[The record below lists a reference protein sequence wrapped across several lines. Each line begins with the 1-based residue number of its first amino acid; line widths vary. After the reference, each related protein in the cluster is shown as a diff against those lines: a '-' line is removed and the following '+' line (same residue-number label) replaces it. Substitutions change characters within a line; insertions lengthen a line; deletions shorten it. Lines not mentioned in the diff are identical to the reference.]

1 MRKLV
6 AILTLLLVAQGA
18 CKRRSMKEI
27 QVADALPSS
36 SNLSTETDLDKLKQE
51 RNALISQLEAQQVEG
66 ARLIAELTLQR
77 DELNTQKASVE
88 LDITRL
94 QKELEA
100 TTSPEERA
108 QIQIKLDSATKERE
122 ELIGKLSK
130 NADTIK
136 DLLKKMD
143 ELSEEIRKAN
153 AQISDL
159 NQRIEVLEK
168 ELIAQRSKVE
178 TISVSTLPKSE
189 VPGAAA
195 PTSTPTPT
203 PTPTATPSGTPA
215 TNPPGTVSKIAWQF
229 YRMNADNT
237 QTCFEFGST
246 VSGASLLG
254 LPCVTPPPVR
264 QQFKTESFGS
274 RFLLVDQR
282 TQMCVR
288 LDSAATAP
296 ASARILLGACK
307 RGGDV
312 DELWEFTSVN
322 IETNEFQLRSAKTG
336 NCLHIADDRKVVQLA
351 CGQAVNLLSA
361 P

>member
-1 MRKLV
+1 MHKFV
-6 AILTLLLVAQGA
+6 VILTLLLVAQTA

-36 SNLSTETDLDKLKQE
+36 SDLSMESDLDKLKQE

-77 DELNTQKASVE
+77 DELNAQKASVE

-100 TTSPEERA
+100 STTPEERA
-108 QIQIKLDSATKERE
+108 QIQIKLDSANKERDD
-122 ELIGKLSK
+122 LNGKLAK

-143 ELSEEIRKAN
+143 ALSEEIRKAN

-168 ELIAQRSKVE
+168 ELASERSKVE
-178 TISVSTLPKSE
+178 TISVSSLPKADAPS
-189 VPGAAA
+189 ATTSST
-195 PTSTPTPT
+195 PTSTPTP
-203 PTPTATPSGTPA
+203 APSGTPA
-215 TNPPGTVSKIAWQF
+215 SNPPGTVSKNAWQF

-246 VSGASLLG
+246 TSGASLLG

-288 LDSAATAP
+288 LDAAAAAP

-307 RGGDV
+307 RGGDI
-312 DELWEFTSVN
+312 DELWEFTSVD
-322 IETNEFQLRSAKTG
+322 IETGEFKLKNAKTG
-336 NCLHIADDRKVVQLA
+336 NCLHIADDRKVIQIA

>member
-1 MRKLV
+1 MRRLV
-6 AILTLLLVAQGA
+6 ALLALLLVAQPA

-27 QVADALPSS
+27 NVSDGLPSS
-36 SNLSTETDLDKLKQE
+36 SDLSTETDLDKLKQE
-51 RNALISQLEAQQVEG
+51 RNALIAKLEAQQVEG
-66 ARLIAELTLQR
+66 ARLIAELTLER
-77 DELNTQKASVE
+77 DELNAQKASVE
-88 LDITRL
+88 LDISRL
-94 QKELEA
+94 QKELDA
-100 TTSPEERA
+100 STTPEERA
-108 QIQIKLDSATKERE
+108 QIQMKLDAANKERE
-122 ELIGKLSK
+122 DLNGKLQM

-143 ELSEEIRKAN
+143 ALSAEIRKAN

-168 ELIAQRSKVE
+168 ELAIERSKVE
-178 TISVSTLPKSE
+178 TISVSSLPKADA
-189 VPGAAA
+189 PGA
-195 PTSTPTPT
+195 TSTPSPT
-203 PTPTATPSGTPA
+203 PTPTATPAGTPA
-215 TNPPGTVSKIAWQF
+215 ANTGSVSKIAWQF

-246 VSGASLLG
+246 ISGASLLG

-288 LDSAATAP
+288 LDSAATTA
-296 ASARILLGACK
+296 ATARVLLGACK

-322 IETNEFQLRSAKTG
+322 IETGEFQLKSARTG
-336 NCLHIADDRKVVQLA
+336 SCLHIADDKKVVQVA

>member
-1 MRKLV
+1 MALP
-6 AILTLLLVAQGA
+6 A

-27 QVADALPSS
+27 NVSDGLPSS
-36 SNLSTETDLDKLKQE
+36 SDLSTETDLDKLKQE
-51 RNALISQLEAQQVEG
+51 RNALIAQLEAQQVEG
-66 ARLIAELTLQR
+66 ARLIAELTLER
-77 DELNTQKASVE
+77 DELNAQKASVE

-94 QKELEA
+94 QKDLEA
-100 TTSPEERA
+100 STTPEERA
-108 QIQIKLDSATKERE
+108 QIQLKLDAANKERE
-122 ELIGKLSK
+122 DLNNKLQM

-143 ELSEEIRKAN
+143 ALSAEIRKAN

-168 ELIAQRSKVE
+168 ELAIERSKVE
-178 TISVSTLPKSE
+178 TISVSSLPKADA
-189 VPGAAA
+189 PAA
-195 PTSTPTPT
+195 TSTPAPTPT
-203 PTPTATPSGTPA
+203 PTPTATPTGTPA
-215 TNPPGTVSKIAWQF
+215 ANTGGTVSKTAWQF
-229 YRMNADNT
+229 YRKNADNT

-246 VSGASLLG
+246 ISGASLLG

-264 QQFKTESFGS
+264 QLFKTESFGS
-274 RFLLVDQR
+274 RLLLVDQR

-288 LDSAATAP
+288 LDSAAAVAATA
-296 ASARILLGACK
+296 RVFLGACK

-322 IETNEFQLRSAKTG
+322 IETGEFQLKSARTG
-336 NCLHIADDRKVVQLA
+336 NCLHIADDKKVIQVA
-351 CGQAVNLLSA
+351 CAQAVNLLSA

>member
-1 MRKLV
+1 MRRLV
-6 AILTLLLVAQGA
+6 ALLALLLVAQPG

-27 QVADALPSS
+27 NVSDGLPSS
-36 SNLSTETDLDKLKQE
+36 SDLSTETDLDKLKQE
-51 RNALISQLEAQQVEG
+51 RNALIAQLEAQQVEG
-66 ARLIAELTLQR
+66 ARLIAELTLER
-77 DELNTQKASVE
+77 DELNAQKASVE

-100 TTSPEERA
+100 STTPEERA
-108 QIQIKLDSATKERE
+108 QIQLKLDAANKERE
-122 ELIGKLSK
+122 DLNNRLQM

-143 ELSEEIRKAN
+143 ALSAEIRKAN

-168 ELIAQRSKVE
+168 ELAIERSKVE
-178 TISVSTLPKSE
+178 TISVSSLPKADA
-189 VPGAAA
+189 PGAA
-195 PTSTPTPT
+195 TTPSPT
-203 PTPTATPSGTPA
+203 PTPTATPTGTPA
-215 TNPPGTVSKIAWQF
+215 ANTAGTVSKLAWQF
-229 YRMNADNT
+229 YRLNADNT

-246 VSGASLLG
+246 TSGASLLG

-264 QQFKTESFGS
+264 QQFKTETFGS

-288 LDSAATAP
+288 LDAAAATP
-296 ASARILLGACK
+296 ATARVLLSACK
-307 RGGDV
+307 RGGDL

-322 IETNEFQLRSAKTG
+322 IETGEFQLRSAKTG
-336 NCLHIADDRKVVQLA
+336 SCLHIADDRKVIQVA

>member
-1 MRKLV
+1 MHKLV
-6 AILTLLLVAQGA
+6 GILTILLVAQTA

-36 SNLSTETDLDKLKQE
+36 SDLSVETDLDKLKQE
-51 RNALISQLEAQQVEG
+51 RNALIAQLEAQQVEG
-66 ARLIAELTLQR
+66 ARLIAELTLER
-77 DELNTQKASVE
+77 DELNAQKASVE

-100 TTSPEERA
+100 STTPEERA
-108 QIQIKLDSATKERE
+108 QIQTKLDAATKERDD
-122 ELIGKLSK
+122 LNGKLQM
-130 NADTIK
+130 NADTIR

-143 ELSEEIRKAN
+143 ALSEEIRKAN

-168 ELIAQRSKVE
+168 ELAIERSKVE
-178 TISVSTLPKSE
+178 TISVSSLPK
-189 VPGAAA
+189 ADA
-195 PTSTPTPT
+195 PSATSTTPTPT

-215 TNPPGTVSKIAWQF
+215 ANPPGTLSKVAWQF

-246 VSGASLLG
+246 ISGASLLG

-288 LDSAATAP
+288 LDPAAASAAA
-296 ASARILLGACK
+296 ARVLLSACK
-307 RGGDV
+307 RGGDM

-322 IETNEFQLRSAKTG
+322 IETGEFQLKSSKSG
-336 NCLHIADDRKVVQLA
+336 NCLHIADDKKVVQMP

>member
-1 MRKLV
+1 
-6 AILTLLLVAQGA
+6 
-18 CKRRSMKEI
+18 MKEI
-27 QVADALPSS
+27 NVSDGLPSS
-36 SNLSTETDLDKLKQE
+36 SDLSTETDLDKLKQE
-51 RNALISQLEAQQVEG
+51 RNALIAQLEAQQVEG
-66 ARLIAELTLQR
+66 ARLIAELTLER
-77 DELNTQKASVE
+77 DELNAQKASVE

-100 TTSPEERA
+100 STTPEERA
-108 QIQIKLDSATKERE
+108 QIQTKLDAANKERE
-122 ELIGKLSK
+122 DLNSKLQM

-143 ELSEEIRKAN
+143 TLSAEIRKAN

-168 ELIAQRSKVE
+168 ELAIERSKVE
-178 TISVSTLPKSE
+178 TISVSSLPKADA
-189 VPGAAA
+189 PGDSTA
-195 PTSTPTPT
+195 PSPMPTPT
-203 PTPTATPSGTPA
+203 GTPA
-215 TNPPGTVSKIAWQF
+215 ANAGGTVSKIAWQF
-229 YRMNADNT
+229 YRLNADQT

-246 VSGASLLG
+246 ISGASLLG

-288 LDSAATAP
+288 LDSAAATA
-296 ASARILLGACK
+296 AAARVLLGACK

-312 DELWEFTSVN
+312 DELWEFTSVD
-322 IETNEFQLRSAKTG
+322 IETGDFQLRSARTG
-336 NCLHIADDRKVVQLA
+336 SCLHIADDKKVIQVA
-351 CGQAVNLLSA
+351 CAQAVNLRSA

>member
-6 AILTLLLVAQGA
+6 ALLALLLVAQTA

-27 QVADALPSS
+27 QVTDALPGSS
-36 SNLSTETDLDKLKQE
+36 DLTTETDLDKLKQE
-51 RNALISQLEAQQVEG
+51 RNALIAQLEAQQVQG
-66 ARLIAELTLQR
+66 ARLIAELTLER
-77 DELNTQKASVE
+77 DELNAQKASVE
-88 LDITRL
+88 LDISRL

-100 TTSPEERA
+100 STTPEERA
-108 QIQIKLDSATKERE
+108 QIQMKLDAANQERND
-122 ELIGKLSK
+122 LNAKLQK

-143 ELSEEIRKAN
+143 TLSEEIRKAN

-159 NQRIEVLEK
+159 NQRIEILEK
-168 ELIAQRSKVE
+168 ELAVERSRVE
-178 TISVSTLPKSE
+178 TISVSSLPKADA
-189 VPGAAA
+189 PGA
-195 PTSTPTPT
+195 TSTPSPTPT
-203 PTPTATPSGTPA
+203 PTTAPTGTPA
-215 TNPPGTVSKIAWQF
+215 ANAPGTVSKVAWQF

-246 VSGASLLG
+246 ISGASLLG
-254 LPCVTPPPVR
+254 LPCVTPPPAR

-288 LDSAATAP
+288 LDSSAATP

-312 DELWEFTSVN
+312 DELWDFTSVN
-322 IETNEFQLRSAKTG
+322 VENGEFQLRSVKTG
-336 NCLHIADDRKVVQLA
+336 NCLHIADDRKVIQVA